1 MDVIVTDHHVEP
13 PALPDRAYAII
24 NPQVKRCC
32 YPWPMLAGVGV
43 AFKVVQALRQHLQ
56 LEEGFEKWLLD
67 LVAISTITDCMPL
80 QDENRTLVKY
90 GLVVLNKTKRLGLQ
104 HLIQATHK
112 PGTAVT
118 PHSIGYRIG
127 PWINAAGRIDHANV
141 AVQLL
146 LAEQA
151 DQAAAGRYVGQ
162 NQYPAPRAN
171 RNHVSSRQTASRHP
185 TESAGVIYLW

>member
-1 MDVIVTDHHVEP
+1 M
-13 PALPDRAYAII
+13 LII
-24 NPQVKRCC
+24 ISPRKRRG
-32 YPWPMLAGVGV
+32 YPRPMLAVV
-43 AFKVVQALRQHLQ
+43 KAFKVVQALRQHLQ

-151 DQAAAGRYVGQ
+151 EQAQHQVDTLAKT
-162 NQYPAPRAN
+162 NTL
-171 RNHVSSRQTASRHP
+171 RQEQTETCKPPNCSRHP
-185 TESAGVIYLW
+185 TESAGIVYLW